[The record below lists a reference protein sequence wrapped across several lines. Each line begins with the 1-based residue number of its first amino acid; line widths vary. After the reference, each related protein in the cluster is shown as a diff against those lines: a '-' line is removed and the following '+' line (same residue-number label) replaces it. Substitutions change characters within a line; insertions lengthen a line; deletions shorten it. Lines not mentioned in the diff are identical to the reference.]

1 MPTGTSASEIISG
14 TIFDEIYL
22 GLAGNDT
29 LNGSAGFDTL
39 DGGAGSDVAD
49 YTSIGT
55 VVTLGAFG
63 TLTKGSFTDR
73 LISIE
78 RIVGSSLLGDTVDLS
93 GTIAPATN
101 TSANLASGLIN
112 INGPSGVLIVN
123 GVPLSFSV
131 SQFENVI
138 GSSFND
144 NITGNNSNNILNGGG
159 GADIL
164 AGLSGDDTYVVDNIG
179 DVVTEAAAAG
189 TDTVQSSITYTLGAN
204 LENLTLTGF
213 ANINGTGNTLN
224 NVITGNSGNNILN
237 GGTGVD
243 TMAGGAGN
251 DTYVV
256 DNAGDIV
263 IEAAA
268 AGTDTVQSSI
278 TYTLGA
284 NLENLTLTGFANI
297 NGTGNT
303 LNNVITGNS
312 GNNILDGGA
321 GADTL
326 NGGLGNDTY
335 VVDNIGDVVTEA
347 AGAGTDTVQSSI
359 TYTLGANLENL
370 ILTGAASINGTGNT
384 GNNILTGNTGNNSLN
399 GGTGADNMAGGLG
412 NDTYVVD
419 NIGDVVTEAAAA
431 GIDLVQS
438 SITFTLGANLEN
450 LNLTGA
456 AAINGVGN
464 SLDNIITGNTANNI
478 LSGGDGND
486 ILNGGAG
493 VDLLIG
499 GLGNDTYV
507 VDNAGDA
514 VIEAISAGT
523 DTVQSSVTYTLAANL
538 ENLTLTGAALINGT
552 GNDLNNVIS
561 GNSANNIIT
570 GGLGSDT
577 LTGGNGNDTFVYNSI
592 SDSAFGPLF
601 GPLANLDTIN
611 LFQIG
616 GASGTDRIDLSAIDA
631 NVTFT
636 ATGNQAFTFIGLM
649 GGIFGSPVFSNVGQL
664 GYQVSGG
671 NLFLFG
677 NVDANLNNAEF
688 ALQLAGLTS
697 ITAANITL

>member
-1 MPTGTSASEIISG
+1 
-14 TIFDEIYL
+14 
-22 GLAGNDT
+22 
-29 LNGSAGFDTL
+29 
-39 DGGAGSDVAD
+39 
-49 YTSIGT
+49 
-55 VVTLGAFG
+55 
-63 TLTKGSFTDR
+63 
-73 LISIE
+73 
-78 RIVGSSLLGDTVDLS
+78 
-93 GTIAPATN
+93 
-101 TSANLASGLIN
+101 
-112 INGPSGVLIVN
+112 
-123 GVPLSFSV
+123 
-131 SQFENVI
+131 
-138 GSSFND
+138 
-144 NITGNNSNNILNGGG
+144 
-159 GADIL
+159 
-164 AGLSGDDTYVVDNIG
+164 
-179 DVVTEAAAAG
+179 
-189 TDTVQSSITYTLGAN
+189 
-204 LENLTLTGF
+204 
-213 ANINGTGNTLN
+213 
-224 NVITGNSGNNILN
+224 
-237 GGTGVD
+237 
-243 TMAGGAGN
+243 
-251 DTYVV
+251 
-256 DNAGDIV
+256 
-263 IEAAA
+263 
-268 AGTDTVQSSI
+268 
-278 TYTLGA
+278 
-284 NLENLTLTGFANI
+284 
-297 NGTGNT
+297 
-303 LNNVITGNS
+303 
-312 GNNILDGGA
+312 
-321 GADTL
+321 
-326 NGGLGNDTY
+326 
-335 VVDNIGDVVTEA
+335 
-347 AGAGTDTVQSSI
+347 
-359 TYTLGANLENL
+359 
-370 ILTGAASINGTGNT
+370 
-384 GNNILTGNTGNNSLN
+384 
-399 GGTGADNMAGGLG
+399 
-412 NDTYVVD
+412 
-419 NIGDVVTEAAAA
+419 
-431 GIDLVQS
+431 
-438 SITFTLGANLEN
+438 LGANLEN